1 MEFWN
6 IWKLSLICI
15 LILTNSWKIS
25 KLNIIIIILFQPKPD
40 IQPQA
45 PITHPLFG
53 VEPPQYVPLV
63 PTSQYPGQQPQY
75 PGQPTQYPSQAPY
88 PSQPQYPGQ
97 MGQYPGDQGQY
108 GDDYSRSAAMPP
120 GQYQGMY
127 MQQGQTGYQQPVS
140 TDFVQ

>member
-1 MEFWN
+1 MSALHAGTRQWR
-6 IWKLSLICI
+6 
-15 LILTNSWKIS
+15 
-25 KLNIIIIILFQPKPD
+25 NIIEHRGQVEPKPE

-88 PSQPQYPGQ
+88 PGQTQYPAQ
-97 MGQYPGDQGQY
+97 MSQYHGDQGQY

-140 TDFVQ
+140 TDFILRLTHTISEF